1 MKRKLFSTL
10 LAICLVLASFSAGL
24 ATQPSETDPP
34 ANTPPPSETALSGE
48 LGDITNLLQLDESA
62 YTGILTFGAKKNEAS
77 AIPLQLKTDVFY
89 NDTVLGVTNMRIT
102 PLYDAAG
109 VFQPRNDIKSVA
121 PVLGQTYI
129 EMPSRTVFNVYAKTG
144 SDIFE
149 NTYQLSFKVE
159 YSYATAA
166 GLFRAE
172 QTFALF
178 MLLDNNRF
186 PAGPVDPPTPTL
198 PPSAPRVMLT
208 GYTIEPAVVMAGE
221 VFTIKMQAKNH
232 SPKSAVEN
240 IKITVTPDDSTVS
253 PVNGSNTAFFAK
265 MAAEEEVEQAFSFQ
279 TKANSVAAAVNLTID
294 ISYYDANSAALAETA
309 SISVPISQ
317 PIRIKI
323 DNPVVYA
330 YTMSEPISITMNVYN
345 MGKRTL
351 YNLLAEVSGEGL
363 MPEGSYYGGNLEPG
377 ATKMVELSV
386 LPLQMDNGGMEYPG
400 GMELPGGTDK
410 NPEVMPL
417 PRNEGSAGA
426 QIVPV
431 GRMVSMPV
439 KLLPGMDGNGYW
451 GGAMP
456 TDYYGT
462 ITLTYE
468 DENGTEYSE
477 QVPFSATVQGEQ
489 EFFPTDPGDVINPE
503 GEPEPEKNLTWLWIT
518 LGAVV
523 LCGTIVAIIL
533 VRAKRKKMINDELV

>member
-10 LAICLVLASFSAGL
+10 LAICLVLASFTAGL
-24 ATQPSETDPP
+24 ATEPPETDPP
-34 ANTPPPSETALSGE
+34 ANTPPPSGTALPGE
-48 LGDITNLLQLDESA
+48 PGEITNLLQLDESA
-62 YTGILTFGAKKNEAS
+62 YTGILTFGSKKNEPS

-89 NDTVLGVTNMRIT
+89 NETVLGVTNMRIT
-102 PLYDAAG
+102 PLYDPAG
-109 VFQPRNDIKSVA
+109 VFQPRNDIKSVL

-144 SDIFE
+144 SDIYE

-159 YSYATAA
+159 YSYATEA

-186 PAGPVDPPTPTL
+186 PAGPVEPPTPTL

-265 MAAEEEVEQAFSFQ
+265 MAAGEEVEQAFSFQ

-377 ATKMVELSV
+377 ATKTVELSV
-386 LPLQMDNGGMEYPG
+386 LPLQMDNGGLEYPD
-400 GMELPGGTDK
+400 GMDK
-410 NPEVMPL
+410 NPDGMPQPM
-417 PRNEGSAGA
+417 PRTEIKGDAGA

-431 GRMVSMPV
+431 RMVSMPV
-439 KLLPGMDGNGYW
+439 KLLPGTDGNGYW
-451 GGAMP
+451 GGTMP

-489 EFFPTDPGDVINPE
+489 EFFPTDPDDIINPE

-518 LGAVV
+518 LGAVA
-523 LCGTIVAIIL
+523 LCGAITAIIL